1 MNHNFQT
8 PGYAA
13 AKLVVDAVVMADDF
27 DYAEARSSAL
37 PITNFEVAR
46 IAMALYLA
54 HNLKIAVTEKV
65 FRDRFNPDDLQAFLE
80 YYGTRKGQ
88 IGYFAGPIGLKALK
102 KAHFSPAGSGQF
114 TAPRLPSIRYDV
126 LRDELTDQAL
136 DNRPEAMSAF
146 AAYLDLSKTS
156 LKTVGLSPDLID
168 VGDILSRAK
177 RKPGW
182 LGHGDSI
189 ESTVPLPG
197 TSIVLQ
203 FSMNPYEGD
212 KAGEAMAVGLAEA
225 MQHTNEI
232 AIVMQR
238 LDEVVRAHD
247 PAIAPALTVQ
257 WTNSYLESGS
267 IYVSAFFDDI
277 DENLNDHVRY
287 HPIGSLIVKDKA
299 PDELHSQL
307 DHPRPGKDL
316 LSALKYGLLQVRK
329 RRKKRLQLRKKI
341 GSDVVLVD
349 PITEHLLELIEPE
362 REGFTELALRGD
374 APKRSIEHSIVSSVS
389 AGRPVKSNPEKTSRM
404 LSVSFR
410 LKEARLRSRIA
421 LNEDTEWAHDRII
434 TRALPESIIQNLQGK
449 EAHEVV
455 SHPFTQYLGKVI
467 RTRIIAGG
475 KTEIQFDLS
484 ERAISV
490 PSRPA

>member
-1 MNHNFQT
+1 
-8 PGYAA
+8 
-13 AKLVVDAVVMADDF
+13 
-27 DYAEARSSAL
+27 
-37 PITNFEVAR
+37 
-46 IAMALYLA
+46 
-54 HNLKIAVTEKV
+54 
-65 FRDRFNPDDLQAFLE
+65 
-80 YYGTRKGQ
+80 
-88 IGYFAGPIGLKALK
+88 
-102 KAHFSPAGSGQF
+102 
-114 TAPRLPSIRYDV
+114 
-126 LRDELTDQAL
+126 
-136 DNRPEAMSAF
+136 
-146 AAYLDLSKTS
+146 
-156 LKTVGLSPDLID
+156 
-168 VGDILSRAK
+168 
-177 RKPGW
+177 GW

-189 ESTVPLPG
+189 ESTVRLPG

-287 HPIGSLIVKDKA
+287 HPIGSLIVKGKT

-341 GSDVVLVD
+341 GSDVV
-349 PITEHLLELIEPE
+349 
-362 REGFTELALRGD
+362 
-374 APKRSIEHSIVSSVS
+374 
-389 AGRPVKSNPEKTSRM
+389 
-404 LSVSFR
+404 
-410 LKEARLRSRIA
+410 
-421 LNEDTEWAHDRII
+421 
-434 TRALPESIIQNLQGK
+434 
-449 EAHEVV
+449 
-455 SHPFTQYLGKVI
+455 
-467 RTRIIAGG
+467 
-475 KTEIQFDLS
+475 
-484 ERAISV
+484 
-490 PSRPA
+490 